1 MKKSIGMLFL
11 LVLLGTP
18 QQSWATDNCFQCV
31 LGIWDDP
38 QLTRNVGEIVVGQP
52 KVVYVG
58 IKLAEGFEGLS
69 GMALSVAGLSAFSIV
84 LVEQIPPPGA
94 DTMERIEAPADTTLG
109 STQMGGATYAW
120 SSCLVGDQPLL
131 KLTITTSVPVTN
143 GILRVKRKYP
153 PNFPDQRAPI
163 FTQCDSPE
171 YTATCVT
178 GGYYILNW
186 DGDPSVAVA
195 GASWSLVKNLYR

>member
-1 MKKSIGMLFL
+1 MKKSIGMLCL

-18 QQSWATDNCFQCV
+18 QQSWATDNCFQCL

-58 IKLAEGFEGLS
+58 IKLAEGFEGIS
-69 GMALSVAGLSAFSIV
+69 GIALSIAGLSAFSIV

-120 SSCLVGDQPLL
+120 SSCLIGDQPLL
-131 KLTITTSVPVTN
+131 KLTLTTSVPITN
-143 GILRVKRKYP
+143 GILKVKRRYP
-153 PNFPDQRAPI
+153 TLPVDARTPVI
-163 FTQCDSPE
+163 TQCDNPDF
-171 YTATCVT
+171 TPTRVT
-178 GGYYILNW
+178 GGHYILNW
-186 DGDPSVAVA
+186 NGDPNVAVA
-195 GASWSLVKNLYR
+195 GASWSLVKSLYR